1 MDWIVSSKNHVHQ
14 ETQNVS
20 LFENM
25 VSEDVI
31 N

>member
-1 MDWIVSSKNHVHQ
+1 MDWIVSSKSHVYQ
-14 ETQNVS
+14 EPQNVS